1 MQDDFKIFEG
11 PTGIFRANLHMCEY
25 FAVVFEFG
33 ILYQ

>member
-11 PTGIFRANLHMCEY
+11 TKIIFRANLHMCEY
-25 FAVVFEFG
+25 CAVVFEFG